1 MGFTFDWIEISQ
13 KLSNQ
18 LRRSTA
24 VYKNVFKFALEH
36 WLITNVSNICNICY
50 PNQRQ
55 TLFQTIIYNYYT
67 HVRWVGKSMLICQV
81 LGQIFFQTLKPK
93 TEAKSATLMA
103 NSIWEKRP
111 KAKAKVMPKWQLFA
125 LPQKKKREEQQNF
138 LPRSNENKLKGL
150 GNFLPCSVFL
160 SIFLIFLQFTR
171 INKCKESEWECPVA
185 RIYWLKKKEEVIK
198 KKLWASLTHP
208 SLVCLSFRP

>member
-1 MGFTFDWIEISQ
+1 
-13 KLSNQ
+13 
-18 LRRSTA
+18 
-24 VYKNVFKFALEH
+24 
-36 WLITNVSNICNICY
+36 
-50 PNQRQ
+50 
-55 TLFQTIIYNYYT
+55 
-67 HVRWVGKSMLICQV
+67 
-81 LGQIFFQTLKPK
+81 
-93 TEAKSATLMA
+93 MA

-111 KAKAKVMPKWQLFA
+111 KAKAKVMPKWRLFA

-185 RIYWLKKKEEVIK
+185 RI
-198 KKLWASLTHP
+198 
-208 SLVCLSFRP
+208 